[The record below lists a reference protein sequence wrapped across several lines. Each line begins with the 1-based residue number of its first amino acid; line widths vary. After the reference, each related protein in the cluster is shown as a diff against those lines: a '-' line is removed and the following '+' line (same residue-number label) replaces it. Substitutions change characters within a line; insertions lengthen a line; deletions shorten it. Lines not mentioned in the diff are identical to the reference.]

1 MRIARHFFFLL
12 LVLLMGPIAQ
22 AGNLTGTFT
31 LQGATVIDPPP
42 QEPRDTHMLFILNG
56 AAAKSLYQSMKVK
69 AAPDAC
75 ADPGA
80 LAKTVGGMRCTKS
93 GLRYECDFS
102 IDIARQA
109 IKAGQAC

>member
-1 MRIARHFFFLL
+1 MRPAGLL
-12 LVLLMGPIAQ
+12 LSLVLLPAAQ
-22 AGNLTGTFT
+22 AGTLTGTFT
-31 LQGATVIDPPP
+31 LQGETVIDPPP
-42 QEPRDTHMLFILNG
+42 QEPRDTHMLIVLNG
-56 AAAKSLYQSMKVK
+56 ASAKSLYQSMKSK

-75 ADPGA
+75 AGNGT

-93 GLRYECDFS
+93 GTRYECDFS